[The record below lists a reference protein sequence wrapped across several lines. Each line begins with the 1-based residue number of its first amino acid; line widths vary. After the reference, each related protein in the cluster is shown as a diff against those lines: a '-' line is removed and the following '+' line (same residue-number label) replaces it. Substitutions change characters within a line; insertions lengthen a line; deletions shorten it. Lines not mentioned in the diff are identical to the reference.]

1 MGDNGA
7 VLPAGLLGNNPEA
20 MMAGFN
26 KSYCNYPLRVGVVT
40 ASYPISH
47 DRNRSKLSTEYDVL
61 VIEQN
66 EDKGATTIQYRNC
79 LSSEGMGS
87 IADYFEKA
95 LRPKKKKTTKGD
107 STNLKG
113 QDGAIV
119 LLLCL
124 DGMSDKGIIISCLTH
139 PDRATNLKDE
149 GPLLVGEY
157 NGVNIKVNTDGS
169 CSLTFRGATDS
180 YGAPTDA
187 SQGNTEMKIE
197 TDGSYQV
204 SHKNTT
210 MRLDKS
216 GVVTLDTKSDVN
228 LTTRE
233 GNLTVKV
240 LKGDIA
246 VQAPAGNIRVTVKNN
261 AIIECQ
267 GTATI
272 EGKLIKL
279 GESAI
284 EAVIKGDTFAKI
296 YNNHQHAGNLGFPTS
311 PPLELMDPS
320 LSKKVKTE

>member
-1 MGDNGA
+1 
-7 VLPAGLLGNNPEA
+7 
-20 MMAGFN
+20 MMEGFN

-40 ASYPISH
+40 ASYPTSH
-47 DRNRSKLSTEYDVL
+47 ENNRSKLAIEYDVL

-66 EDKGATTIQYRNC
+66 ADKGATTIQYRNC
-79 LSSEGMGS
+79 LSAEGMGS

-95 LRPKKKKTTKGD
+95 LRPKKKKTTKGN

-124 DGMSDKGIIISCLTH
+124 DGMSDKGFIISQLTH
-139 PDRATNLKDE
+139 PDRKTNLVDE
-149 GPLLVGEY
+149 APRLVGEY
-157 NGVNIKVNTDGS
+157 NGVNVKVNPDGS
-169 CSLTFRGATDS
+169 CSLTFKGATDS

-210 MRLDKS
+210 MRLAKD

-228 LTTRE
+228 VTTKE
-233 GNLTVKV
+233 GNLTVNV
-240 LKGDIA
+240 LKGDIKI
-246 VQAPAGNIRVTVKNN
+246 VAPAGMLRVTIKKD

-279 GESAI
+279 GESAV

-311 PPLELMDPS
+311 PPLQPMDPS